1 MANSKQT
8 TTKKEKRKKRIKQ
21 VAAGVVAAAGIACT
35 ALVSAPNSTQ
45 VTDSTKHSTSTSVN
59 NEDVTNPEPEAV
71 GGAIDST
78 RDYAGDNYIDYT
90 LSDYKGD
97 DSQDMSTPDNMEP
110 ENPTDNSEIEYT
122 TEITYEFVQSNEFSK
137 TIILSVPD
145 ELSIDVVDMMFKD
158 TLVVSG
164 VMPIENSFTSIP
176 LIFDN
181 FDNITFKLH
190 RSGEIIGDAKF
201 INEKLMTNVKAVK

>member
-1 MANSKQT
+1 MTNSKQT

-35 ALVSAPNSTQ
+35 ALVSAPNGIQ
-45 VTDSTKHSTSTSVN
+45 VTDSTKPSTSTSVN
-59 NEDVTNPEPEAV
+59 NEDVTESEPEV
-71 GGAIDST
+71 VESTIDSGS
-78 RDYAGDNYIDYT
+78 DYDADNYIDYT

-97 DSQDMSTPDNMEP
+97 NQDVSTPNNTKP
-110 ENPTDNSEIEYT
+110 ENSTDNSEINYT
-122 TEITYEFVQSNEFSK
+122 IEIAYEFSQSNEFSK
-137 TIILSVPD
+137 TITLTIPD

-164 VMPIENSFTSIP
+164 IMPIENSFTSIP

-190 RSGEIIGDAKF
+190 RSGEIVGDAKF
-201 INEKLMTNVKAVK
+201 IDDKLMTNVKAVK